1 MARSTPS
8 RAGRRAGRRAAHGR
22 RDRQELHRRYGEG
35 GVARTLGRLDEHP
48 AEQSAERQ
56 AA

>member
-1 MARSTPS
+1 MRGGA
-8 RAGRRAGRRAAHGR
+8 RAAGQHTGR